1 LGNDTLDGS
10 AGIDTA
16 SYASATAA
24 ITVNLALTSAQN
36 TGAAGTDTLTNVEN
50 LTGSAY
56 HDSLTGSTADNV
68 LTGGAG
74 NDTIDGGTG
83 DDLAIISGPQ
93 STYRFGLRDGVLITR
108 GADGV
113 DQFVNI
119 ESLKWSNTAEIS
131 IASLAAMASNL
142 GLLYVSAGDGTFNY
156 RLPDAYTGPLAGV
169 VNQAL
174 GSAGSDIMLAT
185 ALADYVNAGGGDD
198 AIDGGAGNDVIDG
211 GLGSNFISGGAGQD
225 SFFVDGRATAENT
238 TWSTITDFS
247 PGEHLTL
254 WGYQPGV
261 STMQWVE
268 SAGAEGYTGATL
280 HCDLDGN
287 GVIDTS
293 ITFTGLPQEQ
303 VPTPIYG
310 ADCILFG

>member
-1 LGNDTLDGS
+1 
-10 AGIDTA
+10 
-16 SYASATAA
+16 
-24 ITVNLALTSAQN
+24 
-36 TGAAGTDTLTNVEN
+36 
-50 LTGSAY
+50 
-56 HDSLTGSTADNV
+56 
-68 LTGGAG
+68 
-74 NDTIDGGTG
+74 
-83 DDLAIISGPQ
+83 
-93 STYRFGLRDGVLITR
+93 
-108 GADGV
+108 
-113 DQFVNI
+113 
-119 ESLKWSNTAEIS
+119 
-131 IASLAAMASNL
+131 
-142 GLLYVSAGDGTFNY
+142 
-156 RLPDAYTGPLAGV
+156 V

>member
-1 LGNDTLDGS
+1 VGKFTG
-10 AGIDTA
+10 AF
-16 SYASATAA
+16 YALLRCYDESQVAAKTAA
-24 ITVNLALTSAQN
+24 LIDAAA
-36 TGAAGTDTLTNVEN
+36 AAGD
-50 LTGSAY
+50 
-56 HDSLTGSTADNV
+56 
-68 LTGGAG
+68 
-74 NDTIDGGTG
+74 
-83 DDLAIISGPQ
+83 
-93 STYRFGLRDGVLITR
+93 
-108 GADGV
+108 
-113 DQFVNI
+113 
-119 ESLKWSNTAEIS
+119 
-131 IASLAAMASNL
+131 
-142 GLLYVSAGDGTFNY
+142 
-156 RLPDAYTGPLAGV
+156 
-169 VNQAL
+169 
-174 GSAGSDIMLAT
+174 
-185 ALADYVNAGGGDD
+185 
-198 AIDGGAGNDVIDG
+198 
-211 GLGSNFISGGAGQD
+211 FIGGGAGQD